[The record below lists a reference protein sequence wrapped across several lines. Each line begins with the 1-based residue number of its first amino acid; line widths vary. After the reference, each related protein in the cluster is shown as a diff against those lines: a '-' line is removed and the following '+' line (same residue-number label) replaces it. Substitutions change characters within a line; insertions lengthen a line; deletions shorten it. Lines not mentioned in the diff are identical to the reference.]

1 MLLSKLRPY
10 LIIYSSNV
18 LHNSEERNS
27 RVFCFQLSWHIF
39 LLSFNLQR
47 FPSLCLYLWHYHFLK
62 STGHLFWSLFF
73 SLGLLRG
80 ISGVFFPP
88 LMIRFKSHTFVR
100 NTTGSVIFPLLLFVL
115 LRGTAWQFGQVP
127 RGGIG
132 WVFLH
137 RRVCNCIY
145 REDIQRLKNTTFHPP
160 LVSAFHWV
168 VQWWFSKFIIPSLVL
183 DFCHKS

>member
-1 MLLSKLRPY
+1 MFFITQKKEILGSFAFSCHGTSFCCP
-10 LIIYSSNV
+10 LIYNGSQAFVCICDITIFWRAQATYFEACFSV
-18 LHNSEERNS
+18 WVYCG
-27 RVFCFQLSWHIF
+27 VFLVF
-39 LLSFNLQR
+39 
-47 FPSLCLYLWHYHFLK
+47 
-62 STGHLFWSLFF
+62 
-73 SLGLLRG
+73 
-80 ISGVFFPP
+80 FFPP

-115 LRGTAWQFGQVP
+115 LRGTGWQFGQVP